1 MNEKINQLNPF
12 ESIFGEGFFS
22 SEQFESI
29 FDGNS
34 HTYNLDLAGV
44 EDSTQ
49 AASKESAARIFFA
62 RLPWEA
68 KAELSVEDLL
78 EHIEEE

>member
-22 SEQFESI
+22 SKE
-29 FDGNS
+29 DGS
-34 HTYNLDLAGV
+34 HTYNLDLAGHT
-44 EDSTQ
+44 DFTQ

-68 KAELSVEDLL
+68 KAELDVEDLL

>member
-1 MNEKINQLNPF
+1 MNENINQLNPF

-22 SEQFESI
+22 RKE
-29 FDGNS
+29 DS

-49 AASKESAARIFFA
+49 AASKNSAARIFFA

-68 KAELSVEDLL
+68 KAELNVEDLL
-78 EHIEEE
+78 NFIEKE